1 MMRALFIN
9 NTTIFW
15 LVQLNTKA
23 GVCVIIAP
31 DERKLS
37 MTLSLTPL
45 FSGSS
50 GNAILVS
57 SDDTKILIDAG
68 VSGKRT
74 EQALLSIGV
83 NANEIKGILISHEHS
98 DHIQGAG
105 VLSRKHN
112 IPIYATR
119 LTWQAA
125 GGKLGKILA
134 HNAREISKSDFFVD
148 DLLIEPFET
157 PHDAADSVGFCVS
170 RGAKKIGVATDLG
183 HFPKSVEHRLHS
195 CDLVLLEANHDKK
208 MLASGP
214 YPHHLKQRIKG
225 RHGHLSNDDAA
236 HAAIKLAA
244 AGVSSILLG
253 HLSQENNEAKLA
265 FRTVTDALM
274 DAGFVPGRDISLG
287 LALRDCVTGIF
298 HV

>member
-1 MMRALFIN
+1 
-9 NTTIFW
+9 
-15 LVQLNTKA
+15 
-23 GVCVIIAP
+23 
-31 DERKLS
+31 
-37 MTLSLTPL
+37 MTLSITPL

-50 GNAILVS
+50 GNAILIR

-74 EQALLSIGV
+74 EQALQSVGV
-83 NANEIKGILISHEHS
+83 QAAELKAILLTHEHS

-112 IPIYATR
+112 IPIYATTM
-119 LTWQAA
+119 TWQAA
-125 GGKLGKILA
+125 SKKLGNVRI
-134 HNAREISKSDFFVD
+134 HNTREIGKSDFFVD
-148 DLLIEPFET
+148 DLLIEPFDT

-183 HFPKSVEHRLHS
+183 HFPKSVEHRLHA

-214 YPHHLKQRIKG
+214 YPHHLKQRIKS

-236 HAAIKLAA
+236 HAAIKLSA

-253 HLSQENNEAKLA
+253 HLSAENNEARLA

-274 DAGFVPGRDISLG
+274 SEGIVPGQDISLG
-287 LALRDCVTGIF
+287 LALRDSVTGIF
-298 HV
+298 YVK